1 MVTREALADDSVNDS
16 ILVCLTF
23 RCVGTPARR
32 AGVPQRFARPRPE
45 PARVAQA
52 PEDRPD
58 TRRMMPMIYLDHN
71 ATTPVAAEVLQEMR
85 DVLERVWAN
94 PSSAHGPGQAARR
107 VLADAR
113 TRIARFLDCGPT
125 ELVFTSGA
133 TDANHMAVLGAR
145 NARRRGAHCGR
156 PRLVLS
162 AVEHP
167 SMMALAARVR
177 DSGCPVDLIPVD
189 GEGRLDLQAA
199 HALIDTDVALVSVM
213 SANNET
219 GMLMPL
225 EELAEIAHAQGA
237 LLHVDATQVVGKS
250 VQRFAD
256 SAADLWSVSAHKFNG
271 PKGVGAL
278 VVRKGLDWPGLLA
291 GNQERGRRG
300 GTENLPGI
308 AGFAAAAEVAALDLA
323 ADVDRMTAL
332 RERFE
337 SGLKRC
343 SAQLNAPL
351 KVYGCATQRL
361 PNTSLVRFGELKA
374 GRVLRALERTGV
386 IAASGSACCSGR
398 DLPSHVLLA
407 QGESPQHARCA
418 VRFSLGRHTT
428 SEEIDAALLA
438 VQRVLGSLLSTPH

>member
-1 MVTREALADDSVNDS
+1 
-16 ILVCLTF
+16 
-23 RCVGTPARR
+23 
-32 AGVPQRFARPRPE
+32 
-45 PARVAQA
+45 
-52 PEDRPD
+52 
-58 TRRMMPMIYLDHN
+58 MMPMIYLDHN
-71 ATTPVAAEVLQEMR
+71 ATTPVAAEALQEMR

-113 TRIARFLDCGPT
+113 TRIARFLGCGPT

-133 TDANHMAVLGAR
+133 TEANHMAVLGAC

-156 PRLVLS
+156 RRLVLS

-177 DSGCPVDLIPVD
+177 DSGCPVDVIPVD

-199 HALIDTDVALVSVM
+199 HALIDTDVVLVSVM
-213 SANNET
+213 GANNET
-219 GMLMPL
+219 GVLMPVA
-225 EELAEIAHAQGA
+225 ELAEIAHAQGA

-250 VQRFAD
+250 VQRFAV

-308 AGFAAAAEVAALDLA
+308 AGFAAAAEGAALDLA

-337 SGLKRC
+337 SGLKQC
-343 SAQLNAPL
+343 STQLNAPL
-351 KVYGCATQRL
+351 TIYGCATQRL

-438 VQRVLGSLLSTPH
+438 VQRVLGSLLNTRH

>member
-1 MVTREALADDSVNDS
+1 
-16 ILVCLTF
+16 
-23 RCVGTPARR
+23 
-32 AGVPQRFARPRPE
+32 
-45 PARVAQA
+45 
-52 PEDRPD
+52 
-58 TRRMMPMIYLDHN
+58 
-71 ATTPVAAEVLQEMR
+71 
-85 DVLERVWAN
+85 
-94 PSSAHGPGQAARR
+94 

-113 TRIARFLDCGPT
+113 TRIARFLGCGPT

-133 TDANHMAVLGAR
+133 TEANHMAVLGAC

-156 PRLVLS
+156 RRLVLS

-177 DSGCPVDLIPVD
+177 DSGCPVDVIPVD

-199 HALIDTDVALVSVM
+199 HALIDTDVVLVSVM
-213 SANNET
+213 GANNET
-219 GMLMPL
+219 GVLMPVA
-225 EELAEIAHAQGA
+225 ELAEIAHTQGA
-237 LLHVDATQVVGKS
+237 LLHVDATQIVGKS

-308 AGFAAAAEVAALDLA
+308 AGFAAAAEGAALDLA

-351 KVYGCATQRL
+351 TIYGCATQRL

-374 GRVLRALERTGV
+374 EHVLRALERTGV

-407 QGESPQHARCA
+407 QGESPQYARCA

-438 VQRVLGSLLSTPH
+438 VQRVLGSLLNTRH

>member
-1 MVTREALADDSVNDS
+1 
-16 ILVCLTF
+16 
-23 RCVGTPARR
+23 
-32 AGVPQRFARPRPE
+32 
-45 PARVAQA
+45 
-52 PEDRPD
+52 
-58 TRRMMPMIYLDHN
+58 MIYLDHN
-71 ATTPVAAEVLQEMR
+71 ATTPVAAEALQEMR

-113 TRIARFLDCGPT
+113 TRIARFLGCGPT

-133 TDANHMAVLGAR
+133 TEANHMAVLGAC

-156 PRLVLS
+156 RRLVLS

-177 DSGCPVDLIPVD
+177 DSGCPVDVIPVD

-199 HALIDTDVALVSVM
+199 HALIDTDVVLVSVM
-213 SANNET
+213 GANNET
-219 GMLMPL
+219 GVLMPVA
-225 EELAEIAHAQGA
+225 ELAEIAHTQGA

-308 AGFAAAAEVAALDLA
+308 AGFAAAAEGAALDLA

-351 KVYGCATQRL
+351 TIYGCATQRL

-374 GRVLRALERTGV
+374 EHVLRALERTGV

-407 QGESPQHARCA
+407 QGESPQYARCA

-438 VQRVLGSLLSTPH
+438 VQRVLGSLLNTRH

>member
-1 MVTREALADDSVNDS
+1 
-16 ILVCLTF
+16 
-23 RCVGTPARR
+23 
-32 AGVPQRFARPRPE
+32 
-45 PARVAQA
+45 
-52 PEDRPD
+52 
-58 TRRMMPMIYLDHN
+58 MMPMIDLDHN
-71 ATTPVAAEVLQEMR
+71 ATTPVAAEVIQEMR

-113 TRIARFLDCGPT
+113 ARVARFVGCGPN

-133 TDANHMAVLGAR
+133 TEANHMAVLGACD
-145 NARRRGAHCGR
+145 ASRRGARCGR
-156 PRLVLS
+156 RRLVLS

-177 DSGCPVDLIPVD
+177 DSGCAVDLIPVD

-199 HALIDTDVALVSVM
+199 HALIGADVALVSVM
-213 SANNET
+213 GANNET
-219 GMLMPL
+219 GVLMPVA
-225 EELAEIAHAQGA
+225 ELAEIAHAQGA

-250 VQRFAD
+250 MQRFAD

-291 GNQERGRRG
+291 GTQERGRRG

-308 AGFAAAAEVAALDLA
+308 AGFAAAADVVALHLA
-323 ADVDRMTAL
+323 ADLDRMTAL

-337 SGLKRC
+337 SGLRQC
-343 SAQLNAPL
+343 ATQLNVPL
-351 KVYGCATQRL
+351 TIYGCATRRL
-361 PNTSLVRFGELKA
+361 PNTSLVRFGELNA
-374 GRVLRALERTGV
+374 GRVLRALEREGV
-386 IAASGSACCSGR
+386 IAASGSACCAGR
-398 DLPSHVLLA
+398 DQPSHVLLA

-418 VRFSLGRHTT
+418 IRFSLGRRTT
-428 SEEIDAALLA
+428 SEEIDAALCT
-438 VQRVLGSLLSTPH
+438 VRQVLGSLRNTRH